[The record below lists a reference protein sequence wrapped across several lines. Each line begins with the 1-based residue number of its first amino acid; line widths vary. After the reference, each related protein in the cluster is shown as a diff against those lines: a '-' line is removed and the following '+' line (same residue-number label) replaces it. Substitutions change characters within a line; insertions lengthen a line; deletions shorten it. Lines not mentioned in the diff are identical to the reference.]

1 MNKLEIALRYQKTYK
16 NWLSV
21 LYDTHKLQKKI
32 KVKLRSGED
41 DSVSYKIAFLV
52 ACSNL
57 LIPAIDLLNLAK
69 SDKFLFGGQ
78 VITMHGM
85 EDNGEIPQI
94 FFLESYKFLD
104 PQGEIVFDVGAN
116 IADSSIYFAI
126 KGARKV
132 IALEPSPYAYD
143 YAHENV
149 ISSHLEEKIVL
160 LNSGYGIDSEISVD
174 SNRVTN
180 LGSQIISGPGKTIK
194 IYSLRSLLGIYKVD
208 SAILKMDCE
217 GCEYNIIKEERNV
230 LRKFKRIQI
239 EYHYGPEELVDKL
252 EDCGFDVKFT
262 RPKKIYNQELNI
274 TMVVGF
280 IFAKLL

>member
-1 MNKLEIALRYQKTYK
+1 MNKLEIALRYQKIYK
-16 NWLSV
+16 NWLRV
-21 LYDTHKLQKKI
+21 LYDTYKLQKKI

-41 DSVSYKIAFLV
+41 DTVSYKIAFLV

-57 LIPAIDLLNLAK
+57 LIPAINLLNLAK

-85 EDNGEIPQI
+85 EGNGEIPQI

-116 IADSSIYFAI
+116 IADSAIYFAI
-126 KGARKV
+126 KGARRV
-132 IALEPSPYAYD
+132 IALEPSPYAYNF
-143 YAHENV
+143 ARENV
-149 ISSHLEEKIVL
+149 ISSHLEEKIIL

-174 SNRVTN
+174 SNKVTN
-180 LGSQIISGPGKTIK
+180 LGSQIISGPGKIIK
-194 IYSLRSLLGIYKVD
+194 IYSLRSLLGIYRVD

-262 RPKKIYNQELNI
+262 RPKKIHNQELNI
-274 TMVVGF
+274 TMAVGF

>member
-1 MNKLEIALRYQKTYK
+1 M
-16 NWLSV
+16 
-21 LYDTHKLQKKI
+21 
-32 KVKLRSGED
+32 
-41 DSVSYKIAFLV
+41 F
-52 ACSNL
+52 
-57 LIPAIDLLNLAK
+57 K
-69 SDKFLFGGQ
+69 S
-78 VITMHGM
+78 
-85 EDNGEIPQI
+85 
-94 FFLESYKFLD
+94 LD

-143 YAHENV
+143 YARENV
-149 ISSHLEEKIVL
+149 ISSHLEEKIIL

-252 EDCGFDVKFT
+252 EGCGFDVKFT
-262 RPKKIYNQELNI
+262 RPKKIHNQELNI
-274 TMVVGF
+274 TMAVGF